1 MPLRLI
7 HTSDIHLDSMFAVL
21 PDGKGRAK
29 RLAIRTVFRR
39 IIDDC
44 LQWGA
49 DALLIAGDLYE
60 GERVSPDTI
69 GFLKSEFARLG
80 DTPVIIAPGNHDPFV
95 PKSPYA
101 AAEWGEH
108 VHIFDSPELATFDL
122 PEVPLRVVGLA
133 HSSHQMPGRLTD
145 KVAPC
150 EKGGA
155 PSVLLVHASLQAA
168 GVTEKSDSDIWLPF
182 TEAELAD
189 LSYAYAAIGHYH
201 NPSEMRAGGRIIGA
215 YAGAPEGLNFS
226 EQGRRSYTRVT
237 IEDGGVE
244 IERVPVSEIEYLA
257 VRIGCEGFET
267 RTQFFDAVA
276 RGAPRNADRVIM
288 RAEAA
293 GRVATGFRLSAE
305 PPGELSGRFFHLA
318 VSDSTVPDYDW
329 EALGSENSL
338 RGAVVQRF
346 AEAIAA
352 ADEESR
358 GELELARLYAMEAL
372 EGRNIELPAEVLRAD

>member
-7 HTSDIHLDSMFAVL
+7 HTSDLHLDSMFAGL

-29 RLAIRTVFRR
+29 RRAIRTAFRK
-39 IIDDC
+39 IVDDC
-44 LQWGA
+44 LQWPA

-60 GERVSPDTI
+60 GERVSPDTV
-69 GFLKSEFARLG
+69 GFLKSQFARLG

-95 PKSPYA
+95 EKSPYG
-101 AAEWGEH
+101 AAEWSDN
-108 VHIFDSPELATFDL
+108 VHIFTSPEFAAFDF
-122 PEVPLRVVGLA
+122 PDIPLRVAGLA

-145 KVAPC
+145 KVVPC

-168 GVTEKSDSDIWLPF
+168 GVSEKSESDIWLPF

-189 LSYAYAAIGHYH
+189 LSYAYAALGHYH
-201 NPSEMRAGGRIIGA
+201 NPGEIRAGEGIIGA

-226 EQGRRSYTRVT
+226 EQGRRSYARVT
-237 IEDGGVE
+237 LEDGGVE
-244 IERVPVSEIEYLA
+244 LERVPVSQIEYLA
-257 VRIGCEGFET
+257 VRISCEGFET

-276 RGAPRNADRVIM
+276 KGAPRNADGVIM

-293 GRVATGFRLSAE
+293 GRVATGFHLSAE
-305 PPGELSGRFFHLA
+305 PPGELSERFFHLA

-329 EALGSENSL
+329 EALASENSL
-338 RGAVVQRF
+338 RGEIVRRF
-346 AEAIAA
+346 DEEISE
-352 ADEESR
+352 ADEERRR
-358 GELELARLYAMEAL
+358 GLELARLYAMEAL